1 MRGGTQLE
9 LRYMAEQ
16 RYVMSVKSQSSNS
29 LNSDSLYE
37 LLIFMKVLLSL
48 FVSPTSKMYLI
59 VTKWA

>member
-9 LRYMAEQ
+9 LRYMAEH
-16 RYVMSVKSQSSNS
+16 RYVMSVKSQSSSS

-37 LLIFMKVLLSL
+37 LLIFMKVLFSL
-48 FVSPTSKMYLI
+48 FVSPTSKMYRI